1 MQTYKREGHGRGK
14 EGGGKGKGG
23 GGGEREIGRRTKGEE
38 KTIGGSFMKLPQTFG
53 NLLHEFYLNIFYCG
67 VVSVTLN
74 FHSQR
79 RNVIVLEI

>member
-1 MQTYKREGHGRGK
+1 MVGGRREEER
-14 EGGGKGKGG
+14 ERGG